1 MIEHPSETMTEQ
13 GSAKLWGRSLLLI
26 IAWQGIGMGIGIDR
40 AQAQWSPNCQ
50 RNGKSDYCAITP
62 LAGAT
67 TEKQAFDILT
77 FADHSVYELLRNE
90 VSCKKVS
97 ERIRTCNAKIIT
109 PPGNSKTIAAYYRG
123 TSNEGGYK
131 HEYVGKGVHLTFFY
145 LD

>member
-1 MIEHPSETMTEQ
+1 MIKHPSETMPEQ
-13 GSAKLWGRSLLLI
+13 GSTKLWGQALLLI
-26 IAWQGIGMGIGIDR
+26 IAWQGIGMGIGIGR

-90 VSCKKVS
+90 VS
-97 ERIRTCNAKIIT
+97 
-109 PPGNSKTIAAYYRG
+109 
-123 TSNEGGYK
+123 
-131 HEYVGKGVHLTFFY
+131 
-145 LD
+145 

>member
-1 MIEHPSETMTEQ
+1 M
-13 GSAKLWGRSLLLI
+13 
-26 IAWQGIGMGIGIDR
+26 GMGIDG

-50 RNGKSDYCAITP
+50 RNGKNDYCAITP

-109 PPGNSKTIAAYYRG
+109 PPGNSKAIAAYYRG
-123 TSNEGGYK
+123 TSYEGGYK
-131 HEYVGKGVHLTFFY
+131 HEYVGKGIHLTFFY